1 MVGEYTHPTI
11 QAMDRQA
18 MHRTFE
24 MAQQHHQAGRLREAE
39 QLYRQIL
46 IDEPQCADAIH
57 FLGVIAH
64 HTGKLE
70 QAAALIRQAIQLNP
84 TLVEAHCNLGNVLK
98 DQKKFDDAIA
108 AYRQAIV
115 LRPTH
120 AESHNNL
127 GNAFKEMGR
136 IDEALAAYRRAIELK
151 RGYHKA
157 HNNLGV
163 ALAFTGQFD
172 DAIAAYRQ
180 ALSLRPDYIEA
191 VCNLGVALHGIG
203 EYAQAIEAYERVI
216 AIRPDHAEAY
226 SNLGASLCASG
237 SIDQAIESYRRAL
250 TLEPDFAEAHHNLAL
265 VLLLTG
271 QFAQGWVEYEWRWR
285 WNNPAS
291 PSRLFTRPQWDGS
304 PLAGRTLLLHG
315 EQGLGDTLQFARYV
329 PLVAQRGG
337 HVLFECAPE
346 LLRLMRGSRTIN
358 SITVIP
364 HTALDE
370 SSLPPFDVHAPLMSL
385 PLILNLPRP
394 ADAPKAPY
402 ILVDDHVTAPWKGRL
417 AKNGRLRVGLARAGS
432 SRHSEDHRRSI
443 PARLLAP
450 LLDCDADFYLVQP
463 GQVTEQS
470 PGEPAPINLTGHI
483 VDFFDT
489 AGLISQL
496 DLVISVDTAVAHL
509 AAAMGKPT
517 WVLLAHAPDW
527 RWQLDRDDCDWYA
540 SVKLFR
546 QSVPGGWDAVVA
558 SVAEALRKEIARASK
573 AADRRYK

>member
-1 MVGEYTHPTI
+1 
-11 QAMDRQA
+11 MDRLANQ
-18 MHRTFE
+18 HTFE
-24 MAQQHHQAGRLREAE
+24 LAQEHHQAGRLREAE
-39 QLYRQIL
+39 QCYRQIL
-46 IDEPQCADAIH
+46 ADDPAHAAAIH
-57 FLGVIAH
+57 YLGVIAH
-64 HTGKLE
+64 HAGQLE
-70 QAAALIRQAIQLNP
+70 EAAALIRQAIQLNP
-84 TLVEAHCNLGNVLK
+84 GLVEAHCNFGNVLK
-98 DQKKFDDAIA
+98 DQKQFDDAVA
-108 AYRQAIV
+108 AYRQAIA

-136 IDEALAAYRRAIELK
+136 IDEAIAAYRRAIEL
-151 RGYHKA
+151 RPGYHKA

-172 DAIAAYRQ
+172 GAIAAYRQ

-191 VCNLGVALHGIG
+191 MCNLGVALHGIG
-203 EYAQAIEAYERVI
+203 EYAQAIDAYQQVI
-216 AIRPDHAEAY
+216 TIQPDDAKAY
-226 SNLGASLCASG
+226 SNLGASFCASG
-237 SIDQAIESYRRAL
+237 RIDQAIESYRRAL
-250 TLEPDFAEAHHNLAL
+250 TLQPDFAEAHHNLAL

-271 QFAQGWVEYEWRWR
+271 QFAPGWVEYEWRWR

-291 PSRLFTRPQWDGS
+291 PSRLFSRPQWDGS

-329 PLVAQRGG
+329 PLIAQRGG
-337 HVLFECAPE
+337 RVLFECAPE
-346 LLRLMRGSRTIN
+346 LVRLMRGSRTIN
-358 SITVIP
+358 SIKVIP
-364 HTALDE
+364 HTMLDE

-385 PLILNLPRP
+385 PLILNLPKP
-394 ADAPKAPY
+394 TEAPKAPY

-443 PARLLAP
+443 PMRSLTP
-450 LLDCDADFYLVQP
+450 LLDCDADFYRVQP
-463 GQVTEQS
+463 GQVTKQTQ
-470 PGEPAPINLTGHI
+470 GESALIDLTSHI

-496 DLVISVDTAVAHL
+496 DLLISVDTAVAHL

-540 SVKLFR
+540 SVRIFR
-546 QSVPGGWDAVVA
+546 QSEPGGWDAVIARV
-558 SVAEALRKEIARASK
+558 SQALREEVSRASK
-573 AADRRYK
+573 TADQRYK